1 VALGV
6 VVGLVYLNQV
16 LFTVYVSR
24 VYGGDASFIA
34 RYLPSGWFAMA
45 TDNSVLEAVARRFPA
60 PELLAPTVLRVQA
73 FLELPFV
80 LFAFLTVLR
89 WLDRG
94 WYARVARSPLVWAAA
109 VAYTLVFCAVEWELR
124 NPYTVDDVIVRTV
137 AAIVTPPLIIWLA
150 RPEEGGQRPISAP
163 ALAAFAIS
171 AWALGYLILFVYDTA
186 LLYNLAHVRDRLY
199 GAATA
204 LAVLLS
210 ARLMADRLPAYG
222 VGTGVS
228 AITVGLRW
236 SLALLFCPR
245 ARGALRRQFRH
256 PACRRD
262 GRRPDRAGRC
272 MVRGTRRAAA
282 GSPRPAAPV
291 AHSTVPRR
299 GRRTHRRVRGPTVV
313 PRHAL
318 RGHPAPRRHRIPRH
332 RHRCLRR
339 DRQAP
344 HEHPPSPDAMIL
356 FAALSIGYLRD
367 SPVSIAQS
375 GRIWSCDL
383 MWSDRLR
390 KGVPLVPSSDTV
402 TREAITQRQRRGGM
416 REDYAGDQARV
427 GRHPDHLGQILT
439 QSD

>member
-1 VALGV
+1 MLVRSVVAAVDVVVAGSVLVALVVVPRVVPSRAEAAPVSRPRRAGPGVALGV

-16 LFTVYVSR
+16 LVTVYVSR

-109 VAYTLVFCAVEWELR
+109 FAYTLVFCAVEWELR
-124 NPYTVDDVIVRTV
+124 NPYTVDDVIVRAV

-150 RPEEGGQRPISAP
+150 RREEGGQRPISATG
-163 ALAAFAIS
+163 LAAFAIS

-199 GAATA
+199 GAAIA

-210 ARLMADRLPAYG
+210 ARLMAERLPAYG
-222 VGTGVS
+222 VGAGVS

-236 SLALLFCPR
+236 SLALFFVP
-245 ARGALRRQFRH
+245 AL
-256 PACRRD
+256 A
-262 GRRPDRAGRC
+262 
-272 MVRGTRRAAA
+272 VRYGVNFGTPLVAAAA
-282 GSPRPAAPV
+282 GGLIVLAAVWYAARDALLPVRPGQRLRLLTQLSLAAAAGLTV
-291 AHSTVPRR
+291 AYAALRWYRDTLYEGTLLRGVIGFLVTAIVVCAVTDKHLTSIPRR
-299 GRRTHRRVRGPTVV
+299 
-313 PRHAL
+313 
-318 RGHPAPRRHRIPRH
+318 
-332 RHRCLRR
+332 
-339 DRQAP
+339 Q
-344 HEHPPSPDAMIL
+344 
-356 FAALSIGYLRD
+356 
-367 SPVSIAQS
+367 
-375 GRIWSCDL
+375 
-383 MWSDRLR
+383 
-390 KGVPLVPSSDTV
+390 
-402 TREAITQRQRRGGM
+402 M
-416 REDYAGDQARV
+416 R
-427 GRHPDHLGQILT
+427 
-439 QSD
+439 

>member
-1 VALGV
+1 MLVRSVVAAVDVVVAGSVLVALVVVPRVVPSGCETAPVSRPRRAGPGVALGV

-34 RYLPSGWFAMA
+34 RYLPSGWFAVA

-109 VAYTLVFCAVEWELR
+109 FAYTLVFCAVEWELR
-124 NPYTVDDVIVRTV
+124 NPYTVDDVIVRAV

-150 RPEEGGQRPISAP
+150 RREEGGQRPISATG
-163 ALAAFAIS
+163 LAAFAIS

-199 GAATA
+199 GAAIA

-210 ARLMADRLPAYG
+210 ARLMAERLPAYG
-222 VGTGVS
+222 VGAGVS

-236 SLALLFCPR
+236 SLALFFVP
-245 ARGALRRQFRH
+245 AL
-256 PACRRD
+256 A
-262 GRRPDRAGRC
+262 
-272 MVRGTRRAAA
+272 VRYGVNFGTPLVAAAA
-282 GSPRPAAPV
+282 GGLIVLAAVWYAARDALLPVRPGQRLRLLTQLSLAAAAGLTV
-291 AHSTVPRR
+291 AYAALRWYRDTLYEGTLLRGVIGFLVTAIVVCAVTDKHLTSIPRR
-299 GRRTHRRVRGPTVV
+299 
-313 PRHAL
+313 
-318 RGHPAPRRHRIPRH
+318 
-332 RHRCLRR
+332 
-339 DRQAP
+339 Q
-344 HEHPPSPDAMIL
+344 
-356 FAALSIGYLRD
+356 
-367 SPVSIAQS
+367 
-375 GRIWSCDL
+375 
-383 MWSDRLR
+383 
-390 KGVPLVPSSDTV
+390 
-402 TREAITQRQRRGGM
+402 M
-416 REDYAGDQARV
+416 R
-427 GRHPDHLGQILT
+427 
-439 QSD
+439 